1 MSIATS
7 STHAPW
13 HIMRFDDKR
22 RGRGKAAKAFHE
34 GTLQRQF
41 AQTTF
46 VAERY

>member
-22 RGRGKAAKAFHE
+22 RGRGQAAKAFHE

-41 AQTTF
+41 TRMTF

>member
-22 RGRGKAAKAFHE
+22 RGCGQAAKAFHE

-41 AQTTF
+41 AQMTF
-46 VAERY
+46 VAERN